1 MPRWL
6 LWTPVAALTVAAA
19 FFGLRAGNYVSELSE
34 SDVINAAA
42 QSYFADAAGRRV
54 SDCSAVASNDDG
66 VWLEIICQSNEGDR
80 VTYTATRLGQVRRA
94 SPVIKQP
101 ET

>member
-6 LWTPVAALTVAAA
+6 LWTPLAALTVAAA
-19 FFGLRAGNYVSELSE
+19 FFGLRAGNYVSGLSE

-42 QSYFADAAGRRV
+42 QSYLSGDAVRSK
-54 SDCSAVASNDDG
+54 SDCAAAPAQEAG
-66 VWLEIICQSNEGDR
+66 LWLTITCQPAQGPVFIYN
-80 VTYTATRLGQVRRA
+80 ATRLGQIHLA
-94 SPVIKQP
+94 TPAAKQP